1 MDKKDYDLV
10 VIGGGPAGITGA
22 ATAAG
27 FGKSVALIDDHR
39 ELGGAGVNTG
49 TAPSKTLRET
59 ALALSGARS
68 RNLYGVD
75 LSLRKEATVADFL
88 RHERNVKTGLNMF
101 VMEMLERSKIDVYC
115 GNAIFTDDQTV
126 IARPSKDG
134 PETQLRGEV
143 ILIATG
149 SSPVRPAIFPFDS
162 SGVYDSDTILEL
174 GRQPKT
180 LLNLA

>member
-10 VIGGGPAGITGA
+10 VIGGGPAGIAGA

-27 FGKSVALIDDHR
+27 FGKSGSLIDSHR

-75 LSLRKEATVADFL
+75 LSLRNEATVADFL
-88 RHERNVKTGLNMF
+88 HHERNVKAGLNMF
-101 VMEMLERSKIDVYC
+101 VMEMLERSKIDVYR
-115 GNAIFTDDQTV
+115 GTAFFENDHTL
-126 IARPSKDG
+126 IARSSEDG
-134 PETQLRGEV
+134 SEIHLRGEV
-143 ILIATG
+143 ILVATG
-149 SSPVRPAIFPFDS
+149 SSPVRPVIFPFES

-174 GRQPKT
+174 G
-180 LLNLA
+180 